1 MNRLSRHEVTL
12 PVVVQ
17 LLLLLLSPN
26 VTSQI
31 VVPQGEITTMS
42 VVNLPGITYSWEI
55 YFGTNA
61 NFAAVSGN
69 CPATFATFSGS
80 RTGSTVR
87 ILWLQPGTFFFKVT
101 ARDEAGCTMNLKIG
115 KVRVNPVEAYR
126 NIAFPDYVRIS
137 WSQDTVINVLANDWS
152 PIEIN
157 PGSVHVVLP
166 PVRGKTIVNTDG
178 SITYI
183 PVNKQPGRDQ
193 FVYGVCNV
201 IDDCDSATVTIDIYD
216 SRIAFS
222 KGFSPNGDGLNDRLV
237 IEGLDKY
244 PGSQLYVY
252 SRLGQ
257 LVYQSSDYRNDWDGS
272 FAKSKI
278 ASLQTAPVGIYY
290 YVLKLGGTNR
300 TIKGFIYIG
309 Y

>member
-1 MNRLSRHEVTL
+1 MNRLSRHRVTL

-17 LLLLLLSPN
+17 LLLFLLSPN
-26 VTSQI
+26 AICQI
-31 VVPQGEITTMS
+31 VVPQGEITILS
-42 VVNLPGITYSWEI
+42 VASVPGNTYSWEI
-55 YFGTNA
+55 YCDTNA
-61 NFAAVSGN
+61 NFAAVPGD
-69 CPATFATFSGS
+69 CPTTFATFSGS
-80 RTGSTVR
+80 RTGASVR

-101 ARDEAGCTMNLKIG
+101 ARNEAGCTMNLKIG
-115 KVRVNPVEAYR
+115 KVSVNPVEVYQ
-126 NIAFPDYVRIS
+126 NTAFPDYVRIS

-166 PVRGKTIVNTDG
+166 PVRGRTIVNADG

-216 SRIAFS
+216 SRIAFPT
-222 KGFSPNGDGLNDRLV
+222 GFSPNGDGLNDRLV

-257 LVYQSSDYRNDWDGS
+257 LVYHSSDYRNDWDGNV
-272 FAKSKI
+272 ARGKI
-278 ASLQTAPVGIYY
+278 ASLQRVPIGTYY
-290 YVLKLGGTNR
+290 YVLKLKGTNR
-300 TIKGFIYIG
+300 TIKGFTYIG